1 MQETKIITNSAPDST
16 SDTPRTMM
24 SFVFPDWFNIYI
36 AEESKE
42 EWGCIRLDA
51 ILRKIQN

>member
-24 SFVFPDWFNIYI
+24 FFVFSDWFNIYI